1 MFSVATTSMLVSM
14 TVVVV
19 VVVVV
24 IVIVV
29 MIVVVFVMRYNVD
42 IPRVVSSRQTTFNRT
57 KARIK
62 QRRWDGWNRRKLYRF
77 GLFK

>member
-1 MFSVATTSMLVSM
+1 MFSVATTSMLVGM
-14 TVVVV
+14 TVL
-19 VVVVV
+19 
-24 IVIVV
+24 VIVV

-42 IPRVVSSRQTTFNRT
+42 IPRVVSSRQTTFTGT